1 MTVEEVRLVA
11 GFGQIGWLPG
21 SAVLGAPEN

>member
-21 SAVLGAPEN
+21 SAVVGESEI